1 MWSLKNEHIVPV
13 VEDALGSVT
22 KRMVANTVE
31 TTLLGTARI
40 PQRMMEIYKKSERTL
55 LRSLVVG

>member
-1 MWSLKNEHIVPV
+1 M

>member
-31 TTLLGTARI
+31 TTLFGTARI
-40 PQRMMEIYKKSERTL
+40 PPKNDGDLQEK
-55 LRSLVVG
+55 